1 MVYMLLLCG
10 GSPCDSVVRY
20 RADERYRTERFEIGK
35 VEHVR
40 WNAYMRSEGYVCAPK
55 NHLAKHHHNL
65 VSVFKLS
72 DEDLRK
78 DG

>member
-1 MVYMLLLCG
+1 MDAVPG
-10 GSPCDSVVRY
+10 QQKSWKD
-20 RADERYRTERFEIGK
+20 RTEAERLEIGK